1 MGYYLMSKYYSNN
14 KTLKYKYEVKLEGSR
29 KTCPY
34 FYYDAYYQIL
44 NTLTISQIFEPYR
57 YFETQSVNT
66 WFSKIKLKNKDI
78 DSEQI
83 ELIFNNIG
91 VSL

>member
-1 MGYYLMSKYYSNN
+1 MSKYYEN
-14 KTLKYKYEVKLEGSR
+14 KTTARDFKKLLTSAGKYAS
-29 KTCPY
+29 Y
-34 FYYDAYYQIL
+34 FYYDAYYQLL

-57 YFETQSVNT
+57 CFETQSVNT